1 MNTLNKLQGY
11 LEEKV
16 IAPVGLDNLAT
27 PDEPDD
33 AARGGGAALREDGPR
48 GVGAGPDGGHG
59 RRRRARG
66 RGGRDAGEGRS
77 RLSSRTRRRGA
88 DADRRSADDREGL
101 EARVRTLGARLET
114 AEKRAAAPSAREPG
128 GENRTALAAQIL
140 KKQALL
146 DDALAAKRALD
157 GRLSAARRD
166 NDALR
171 ARLDGLRD
179 DGMDPAGPRRLK
191 QTLKMHRAH
200 PASAQYKVGGF
211 LDDVD
216 QFMVRTLRL
225 LNSAPVFRLVFFTYL
240 VLHHVMFLVICFHQR
255 HLEQHHG
262 DDAARPNLRGG

>member
-33 AARGGGAALREDGPR
+33 AARAA
-48 GVGAGPDGGHG
+48 AA
-59 RRRRARG
+59 RRFAKT
-66 RGGRDAGEGRS
+66 A
-77 RLSSRTRRRGA
+77 SRTRGRAARA
-88 DADRRSADDREGL
+88 RDADRRSADDREGL

-240 VLHHVMFLVICFHQR
+240 VLHHVYMFLVICFHQR